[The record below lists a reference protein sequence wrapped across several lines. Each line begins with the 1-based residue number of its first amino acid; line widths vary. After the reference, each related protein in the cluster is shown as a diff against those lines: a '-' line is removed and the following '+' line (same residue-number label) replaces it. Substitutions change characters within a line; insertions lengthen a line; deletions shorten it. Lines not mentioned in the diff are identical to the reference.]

1 MNQQYPMQGLASLVA
16 SQGRGGDTD
25 IVHMTPEEINSLQNI
40 ARAMGAQESDLY
52 NPVTGAPQLG
62 FLSNF
67 LGSIWQGV
75 QNVGRA
81 AVENPQITSAL
92 IGTAY
97 GAVKGDLQKGLEAG
111 MAAYAGTKLLGG
123 IAGGR
128 DAAPKK
134 TMGYTPE
141 DIKAA
146 KDYAKSVGLGEEAAQ
161 QFLSNI
167 KPTVE
172 QPLSTDVTGG
182 LASIF
187 GGGQGQGQGIFR
199 TNDPIWNAIAL
210 YGAQRLE

>member
-97 GAVKGDLQKGLEAG
+97 GAVKGDLKKGLEAG
-111 MAAYAGTKLLGG
+111 MAAYAGTKLLSGIPSVARAIDDKTAEDVRRYAAERGG
-123 IAGGR
+123 SKDEQVKNTSEYI
-128 DAAPKK
+128 KK
-134 TMGYTPE
+134 TAGE
-141 DIKAA
+141 
-146 KDYAKSVGLGEEAAQ
+146 VGAPRTVTQ
-161 QFLSNI
+161 QPSGILS
-167 KPTVE
+167 
-172 QPLSTDVTGG
+172 G
-182 LASIF
+182 IF
-187 GGGQGQGQGIFR
+187 GGGSQGQQGQR
-199 TNDPIWNAIAL
+199 
-210 YGAQRLE
+210 

>member
-92 IGTAY
+92 LGTAY

-123 IAGGR
+123 I
-128 DAAPKK
+128 
-134 TMGYTPE
+134 TQ
-141 DIKAA
+141 
-146 KDYAKSVGLGEEAAQ
+146 AAQ
-161 QFLSNI
+161 RTDTSKGGVRRPTLSDEALKSKGYSDQEIANLKIQF
-167 KPTVE
+167 PQTVTQ
-172 QPLSTDVTGG
+172 QPEAGG
-182 LASIF
+182 LASIL
-187 GGGQGQGQGIFR
+187 GGGEVKNSSALMIQYGMPSHFMAH
-199 TNDPIWNAIAL
+199 ND
-210 YGAQRLE
+210 